1 MKVFNHTPIMIKET
15 VVDLD
20 QHEIGVLLYAL
31 ESLTENDEYYL
42 AEKYT
47 SPNWVK
53 EKLETILKN
62 MV

>member
-1 MKVFNHTPIMIKET
+1 MIKET